1 VNWKVPGWAAAAG
14 AVISVV
20 AALAGGNPFG
30 AILLRALV
38 SALVAGALGL
48 AAQYVLR
55 RFLPDLGPSEAPAPP
70 SVDILLD
77 EEVPLAA
84 QAREGQAAAE
94 EPAAEEL
101 AAEELAAEEL
111 AAEEPAAAV
120 ESLGEEAGD
129 GALDLGLD
137 LGAEPGPAARRP
149 AGRSPAG
156 TSAPGYTPAEELAPE
171 PFPELPEVEE
181 LGAPAEGGLA
191 GRRPAPPG
199 FTPTGRSARS
209 PAPLPDVDELPDGA
223 LEALSAADSDSLASG
238 TGEAAIPSRR
248 ALKAEE
254 LEAQLDSV
262 TKGQDPASLAKAVR
276 TFLRKDQEG

>member
-14 AVISVV
+14 AAISLV

-30 AILLRALV
+30 PILLRVAV

-55 RFLPDLGPSEAPAPP
+55 RFLPGTGAASAPPP

-84 QAREGQAAAE
+84 QASA
-94 EPAAEEL
+94 EPASAEPAEEEL
-101 AAEELAAEEL
+101 AAE
-111 AAEEPAAAV
+111 PV
-120 ESLGEEAGD
+120 ESLGDEPGES
-129 GALDLGLD
+129 
-137 LGAEPGPAARRP
+137 LGAEPDFTLVEGEAEFAGRRP
-149 AGRSPAG
+149 AI
-156 TSAPGYTPAEELAPE
+156 PGYTPAPE
-171 PFPELPEVEE
+171 PFPGLPEAEQLRGPPDGGLPGAGPSGRSPAAPAPAVEE
-181 LGAPAEGGLA
+181 LPSEEG
-191 GRRPAPPG
+191 
-199 FTPTGRSARS
+199 
-209 PAPLPDVDELPDGA
+209 
-223 LEALSAADSDSLASG
+223 LESLSAADSDELLPGA
-238 TGEAAIPSRR
+238 GEPAVPSHR

-276 TFLRKDQEG
+276 TFLRKDQEV